1 MFTSSIKKC
10 AQITV
15 GATALSLLLGGGL
28 AFAQATT
35 NLGVSADV
43 TNNCTIAAAPALTVG
58 NYNVLNGSPLTPTA
72 TLAVTC
78 TAGAVATI
86 GLDAGANGSHAAVGT
101 TRAMANGANYL
112 SYELYSDAGLS
123 TVWGNVEGTWV
134 VEPAAPST
142 TAVDYTVYAS
152 VPAQQSV
159 PAGTY
164 TDSVAVTVSF

>member
-1 MFTSSIKKC
+1 MFSNSIKKC
-10 AQITV
+10 VQITL
-15 GATALSLLLGGGL
+15 GATALSMIVGGGL
-28 AFAQATT
+28 AFAQVTT
-35 NLGVSADV
+35 QLGVSADV
-43 TNNCTIAAAPALTVG
+43 TNNCTIADAPALTVG
-58 NYNVLNGSPLTPTA
+58 NYNVLSATPLTPTA

-86 GLDAGANGSHAAVGT
+86 ALDPGANTAHAVGT
-101 TRAMANGANYL
+101 TRAMADGGNYL
-112 SYELYSDAGLS
+112 SYELYQDAGLS
-123 TVWGNVEGTWV
+123 TVWGLDENAK

-152 VPAQQSV
+152 VPAGQSV

>member
-1 MFTSSIKKC
+1 ML
-10 AQITV
+10 
-15 GATALSLLLGGGL
+15 GAATLSPIAGGA

-35 NLGVSADV
+35 SLGVSADV

-58 NYNVLNGSPLTPTA
+58 NYNVLSPTALTPTA

-78 TAGAVATI
+78 TTGAVATI
-86 GLDAGANGSHAAVGT
+86 ALDPGSNASHATGT
-101 TRAMANGANYL
+101 TRAMSDGTDYL

-123 TVWGNVEGTWV
+123 TVWGNTSGTDV

-142 TAVDYTVYAS
+142 AVVDYTVYAS
-152 VPAQQSV
+152 VPAQQTVS
-159 PAGTY
+159 AGTY